1 MKKRSLL
8 ETLSL
13 PLLSFFLLLPLLG
26 YGFLS
31 DDFPLIV
38 ANPRLQSWSL
48 FFQNL
53 LTPFFSFPTNPQL
66 HYWRPTTLL
75 SYALELRLWGGSPW
89 GFHLTNILLHTANTL
104 LLYLLLKRFRP
115 EGPLPW
121 TASLL
126 FLLHPAHGEN
136 IAWISGRTDLLAF
149 LFLALSLLFR
159 LEYEERKRGLSI
171 SLLFFT
177 LALLSKEAALLFL
190 PLLFLLFPSKGF
202 KNRLL
207 LLLPYLSLLPLYLF
221 LHQKAASTLAL
232 KKGLLWADIPLALR
246 SAGAYVRILLFPNLP
261 APYFPMGELT
271 VHPLLYTLSGL
282 CGISLILLIIRFRRE
297 FPLTFPGLSLL
308 LFLLPSL
315 LPRFLP
321 TWPPIAPRF
330 AYLASPLA
338 ALFFTEL
345 ALWAFKRGL
354 RIPAFLLLLFLIF
367 SWGTLLCLHLPFFR
381 DDDTYIRTMSLRYPD
396 EESFLFQLS
405 FKEAQRGDLRKALLL
420 VDKGLALSPSS
431 PWVDYSRK
439 GRTLRANIL
448 ILLGREA
455 EGEQEV
461 ERLLRATPSPE
472 EGYSLH
478 LLRAILL
485 ERKGDG
491 EGALEELTLAGRLG
505 KTPELLLRTA
515 RLQKRV
521 GRGEESLR
529 SLEEALNLGLDPK
542 IAERERVEIQNRRE
556 SERE

>member
-1 MKKRSLL
+1 MKKRVLL

-13 PLLSFFLLLPLLG
+13 PLLSFLLLLPLLG

-53 LTPFFSFPTNPQL
+53 LTPFFSFPANPQL

-75 SYALELRLWGGSPW
+75 SYALELRLWGVSPW

-104 LLYLLLKRFRP
+104 LLYLLLKRFRL
-115 EGPLPW
+115 EGALPW

-159 LEYEERKRGLSI
+159 LEYEERKRGLPL
-171 SLLFFT
+171 SLLFFA

-190 PLLFLLFPSKGF
+190 PLLFLLFPSKGL

-207 LLLPYLSLLPLYLF
+207 LLLPYLSLLPIYLF

-232 KKGLLWADIPLALR
+232 KRGLLWADIPLALR
-246 SAGAYVRILLFPNLP
+246 SAGAYVRILLFLNLP

-271 VHPLLYTLSGL
+271 AHPLLYTLSGL

-367 SWGTLLCLHLPFFR
+367 SWGTLLRLHLPFFR
-381 DDDTYIRTMSLRYPD
+381 DDDTYIRTMSLRYPQ

-461 ERLLRATPSPE
+461 ERLLRANPSPE

-485 ERKGDG
+485 ERRGNG

-515 RLQKRV
+515 RLQVRL
-521 GRGEESLR
+521 GRREEALR

>member
-1 MKKRSLL
+1 MKKRVLL

-13 PLLSFFLLLPLLG
+13 PLLSFLLLLPLLG

-53 LTPFFSFPTNPQL
+53 LTPFFSFPANPQL

-75 SYALELRLWGGSPW
+75 SYALELRLWGVSPW

-115 EGPLPW
+115 EGALPW

-159 LEYEERKRGLSI
+159 LEYEERKRGLPL
-171 SLLFFT
+171 SLLFFA

-190 PLLFLLFPSKGF
+190 PLLFLLFPSKGL

-207 LLLPYLSLLPLYLF
+207 LLLPYLSLLPIYLF

-232 KKGLLWADIPLALR
+232 KRGLLWADIPLALR
-246 SAGAYVRILLFPNLP
+246 SAGAYVRILLFLNLP

-271 VHPLLYTLSGL
+271 AHPLLYTLSGL

>member
-159 LEYEERKRGLSI
+159 LEYEERKRGLPL
-171 SLLFFT
+171 SLLFFA

-190 PLLFLLFPSKGF
+190 PLLFLLFPSKGL

-232 KKGLLWADIPLALR
+232 NRGLLWADIPLALR

-271 VHPLLYTLSGL
+271 AHPLLYTLSGL
-282 CGISLILLIIRFRRE
+282 CGISLILLIIYFRRE

-367 SWGTLLCLHLPFFR
+367 SWGTLLRLHLPFFR

-485 ERKGDG
+485 ERRGDG

-515 RLQKRV
+515 RFQKRV
-521 GRGEESLR
+521 GRGEEALH